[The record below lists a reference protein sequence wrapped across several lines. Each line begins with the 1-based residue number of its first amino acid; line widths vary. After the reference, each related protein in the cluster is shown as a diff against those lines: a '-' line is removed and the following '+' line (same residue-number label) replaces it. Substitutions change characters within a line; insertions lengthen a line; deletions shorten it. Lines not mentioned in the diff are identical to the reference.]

1 MDLVLWECLCQGE
14 AREWRRL
21 PMNLSIISW
30 SRKYLHSASTISD
43 TTIQTR
49 QQDDLV
55 DENLVVPDSVTKG
68 EIVQNVSQEAE
79 QEYNKIWTEF
89 KAACD

>member
-1 MDLVLWECLCQGE
+1 MLYNYIGYYNTNK
-14 AREWRRL
+14 A
-21 PMNLSIISW
+21 
-30 SRKYLHSASTISD
+30 A
-43 TTIQTR
+43 
-49 QQDDLV
+49 DDLV

>member
-1 MDLVLWECLCQGE
+1 M
-14 AREWRRL
+14 
-21 PMNLSIISW
+21 
-30 SRKYLHSASTISD
+30 
-43 TTIQTR
+43 TTIGDNAFAGCEYLTE
-49 QQDDLV
+49 V
-55 DENLVVPDSVTKG
+55 TVPDSVTKG

>member
-1 MDLVLWECLCQGE
+1 MY
-14 AREWRRL
+14 
-21 PMNLSIISW
+21 
-30 SRKYLHSASTISD
+30 K
-43 TTIQTR
+43 R
-49 QQDDLV
+49 Q
-55 DENLVVPDSVTKG
+55 DESLVVPDSVTKG

>member
-1 MDLVLWECLCQGE
+1 MGSEMCIRDSNYILQPEVTAKCINSVGYYNTNK
-14 AREWRRL
+14 A
-21 PMNLSIISW
+21 
-30 SRKYLHSASTISD
+30 A
-43 TTIQTR
+43 
-49 QQDDLV
+49 DDLV
-55 DENLVVPDSVTKG
+55 DENLVVPDDVTKG